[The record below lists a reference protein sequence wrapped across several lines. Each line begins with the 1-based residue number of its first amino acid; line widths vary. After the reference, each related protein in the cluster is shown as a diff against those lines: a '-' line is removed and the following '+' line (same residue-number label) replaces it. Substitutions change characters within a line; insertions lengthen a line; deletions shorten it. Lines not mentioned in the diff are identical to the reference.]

1 MRERRK
7 RLRRQGPQH
16 VGQDAAVAEVFQLVE
31 GIDPAG
37 QRHLPL
43 RAVGGGDL
51 RGQRLAR
58 FQLTGQ
64 PLDRHRLVALKAQ
77 RLPGFLAL
85 EDQATGG
92 QVLASELGLRR
103 ARAAEL
109 GKRGAWFWML
119 FWLVALVVVLWPNS
133 TVLFAQ
139 KLGIGRGT
147 DVVLYVSVA
156 LVFFLL
162 FKLHIKIESI
172 GRDVTRVVREH
183 ALQETLEKK
192 K

>member
-1 MRERRK
+1 MTINLFQILFACFFILAIAGVFRRY
-7 RLRRQGPQH
+7 
-16 VGQDAAVAEVFQLVE
+16 
-31 GIDPAG
+31 
-37 QRHLPL
+37 
-43 RAVGGGDL
+43 
-51 RGQRLAR
+51 
-58 FQLTGQ
+58 
-64 PLDRHRLVALKAQ
+64 
-77 RLPGFLAL
+77 
-85 EDQATGG
+85 
-92 QVLASELGLRR
+92 
-103 ARAAEL
+103 RAAEL

-172 GRDVTRVVREH
+172 GRDVTRVVLEH